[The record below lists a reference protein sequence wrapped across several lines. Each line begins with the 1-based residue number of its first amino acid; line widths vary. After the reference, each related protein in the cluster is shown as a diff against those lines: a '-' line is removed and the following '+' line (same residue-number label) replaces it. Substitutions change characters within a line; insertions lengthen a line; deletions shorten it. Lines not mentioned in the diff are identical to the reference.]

1 MVILSV
7 ALLEGIILNHPFID
21 GNKRT
26 ALVAARTLL
35 IRNGYDVEAPDDE
48 LGPLIKSFA
57 AGHLDR
63 HDVEDAFQR
72 YLVPA

>member
-1 MVILSV
+1 MVVLAA
-7 ALLEGIILNHPFID
+7 ALLAGIVQNHPFIE

-26 ALVAARTLL
+26 ALVAARALL
-35 IRNGYDVEAPDDE
+35 IRNGYDIEAPDEE

-57 AGHLDR
+57 AGHLDQ

-72 YLVPA
+72 YLISL